1 MKSKIELRQF
11 AVNTALNAEGVT
23 AENFFE
29 FAKKVEEY
37 VLGESEL
44 PEIFDEALQ
53 TMKLA
58 EIFSKTSTPQTPS
71 FPSILE
77 NQNDNK
83 EDETDKEATPGA
95 ETEADAKAD
104 AE

>member
-1 MKSKIELRQF
+1 MKSKLELRQF
-11 AVNTALNAEGVT
+11 AVNTALNAEGVN
-23 AENFFE
+23 AENFIE

-44 PEIFDEALQ
+44 PETYDETAN

-58 EIFSKTSTPQTPS
+58 EMFAKTSTPNTPS

-77 NQNDNK
+77 NLKEQK
-83 EDETDKEATPGA
+83 EDETDKEAASGA
-95 ETEADAKAD
+95 ETESP

>member
-1 MKSKIELRQF
+1 MKSKLELRQF

-23 AENFFE
+23 VENFFE

-44 PEIFDEALQ
+44 PETYDDAAN

-58 EIFSKTSTPQTPS
+58 EMITKNASQQTPS

-83 EDETDKEATPGA
+83 EDETDKEAAPAAEAGA
-95 ETEADAKAD
+95 DAEADA
-104 AE
+104 E

>member
-1 MKSKIELRQF
+1 MKSKLELRQF
-11 AVNTALNAEGVT
+11 AVNTALNAEGVN
-23 AENFFE
+23 AENFIE

-44 PEIFDEALQ
+44 PETYDETTN

-58 EIFSKTSTPQTPS
+58 EMITKSASQQTPS
-71 FPSILE
+71 FSSIFEHLKE
-77 NQNDNK
+77 QK
-83 EDETDKEATPGA
+83 EDETNKEATPGA
-95 ETEADAKAD
+95 ETEADAEAD

>member
-1 MKSKIELRQF
+1 MKSKLELRQF

-23 AENFFE
+23 AENFIE

-37 VLGESEL
+37 VLGEAEL
-44 PEIFDEALQ
+44 PETYDETAQ
-53 TMKLA
+53 AMKLA
-58 EIFSKTSTPQTPS
+58 EMVANSSTRRTPS
-71 FPSILE
+71 FPSIFE
-77 NQNDNK
+77 NKNDNK

-95 ETEADAKAD
+95 ETEADAEAD